1 LLNNYAIKE
10 DAIQYVDTSP
20 LLLQLYGNYLG
31 AYRRRTTIL
40 WELVRRVQPNLL
52 TQRKKETGQTN
63 FHFSAAAAA
72 AAARHRQE
80 RPSAESN
87 KMIFSPPAQWHFGVC
102 VTGREEK
109 SGASDDANPK
119 RR

>member
-1 LLNNYAIKE
+1 
-10 DAIQYVDTSP
+10 
-20 LLLQLYGNYLG
+20 
-31 AYRRRTTIL
+31 
-40 WELVRRVQPNLL
+40 VRRVQPNLL

-63 FHFSAAAAA
+63 FHFSLLLLLLLLPAG
-72 AAARHRQE
+72 RHRQE

-102 VTGREEK
+102 VTEREEK